1 MSHLFVVTLMLMVTV
16 TLFGSTSKNTMLFF
30 ANAQQ
35 DDQKYYISKPSFSQA
50 GITLSLEYS
59 VSNILSNEHLGW
71 TLWDGT
77 SCGSSDVNT
86 DITTNDYLSVTLT
99 ADDDTLPPPLEDGSS
114 SSSSSSSSLVLRN
127 VTVELTLNPDTIES
141 SPILIKNSNGV
152 TSQIQFC
159 IRLGAYSA
167 DVINPGA
174 LEVYTRDTFVTINVQ
189 QDEDYDELQDVVIVP
204 GADQTPLVQSQY
216 YLMAYLCDAANQAI
230 TVLPSFLVY
239 PEETVRVCITPNPEA
254 LAAGVYMRSIDTFSW
269 TRASIYQP
277 AIVQYQVNASLT
289 TVDCSPGMT
298 ICTILTTF
306 KYAFFYSVGK
316 VQGSG
321 VGWLQVCFNLIVG
334 TVSILF
340 ANVWSL
346 NHKIICTLFAMF
358 SFSFFIL
365 SRPETQDVEQAS
377 FQEI

>member
-1 MSHLFVVTLMLMVTV
+1 MTAMSHLFVVTLMLMVTV
-16 TLFGSTSKNTMLFF
+16 TMFGSTSKNMLLF

-35 DDQKYYISKPSFSQA
+35 DDQKYYISKPSFSQE

-77 SCGSSDVNT
+77 SCGSSDINS
-86 DITTNDYLSVTLT
+86 DITTNDYLSATLT
-99 ADDDTLPPPLEDGSS
+99 ADDDTLSPPEDGSL
-114 SSSSSSSSLVLRN
+114 SLLLRN
-127 VTVELTLNPDTIES
+127 VTVELTLNPNTIES

-204 GADQTPLVQSQY
+204 GADQTPLVPSQY
-216 YLMAYLCDAANQAI
+216 YLMAYLCDAANQAL
-230 TVLPSFLVY
+230 TVLPSFFVY
-239 PEETVRVCITPNPEA
+239 PEETIRVCVTPNPEA

-277 AIVQYQVNASLT
+277 ALLQYQVNASLT

-298 ICTILTTF
+298 ICTFLTTF
-306 KYAFFYSVGK
+306 KHAFFYSVGE
-316 VQGSG
+316 VRGSG
-321 VGWLQVCFNLIVG
+321 VGWLQVC
-334 TVSILF
+334 
-340 ANVWSL
+340 
-346 NHKIICTLFAMF
+346 
-358 SFSFFIL
+358 
-365 SRPETQDVEQAS
+365 
-377 FQEI
+377 